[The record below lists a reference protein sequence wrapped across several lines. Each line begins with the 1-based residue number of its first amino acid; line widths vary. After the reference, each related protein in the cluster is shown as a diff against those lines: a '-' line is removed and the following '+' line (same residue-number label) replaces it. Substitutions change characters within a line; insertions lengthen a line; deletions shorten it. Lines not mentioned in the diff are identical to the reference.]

1 MMAKKKSKPKKGELL
16 ESAEKVWLAGLGALA
31 TAEEEGGKA
40 FKTLV
45 HKGERYQKS
54 LEKPVKKAKK
64 TVEGTVKDV
73 RGRAGKT
80 WKKVEDAFDHQVTM
94 ALHRLGVPTRKE
106 IADLTRRVETLT
118 RKLGAT
124 PATARKAVAKKKTA
138 KKVAKR
144 KTTAKKKEA
153 AKKNT

>member
-1 MMAKKKSKPKKGELL
+1 MAKKKPKKGELL

-54 LEKPVKKAKK
+54 LKKPVGDARKK
-64 TVEGTVKDV
+64 VEGTVKEV

-80 WKKVEDAFDHQVTM
+80 WQKVEHAFDHQVTM
-94 ALHRLGVPTRKE
+94 ALHRLGVPTRRE
-106 IADLTRRVETLT
+106 IADLTRQVETLT
-118 RKLGAT
+118 RKLGGKTAT
-124 PATARKAVAKKKTA
+124 TRKTAGKKRTA
-138 KKVAKR
+138 KKAVRK
-144 KTTAKKKEA
+144 KTTAKKKVA
-153 AKKNT
+153 AKKKT